1 MIFTFQ
7 SVQDSIVV
15 STPGF
20 HLRGPGSIPRVGV
33 ESISKNWTFL
43 FISKDKW
50 FVKAAHSSE
59 SWDLC
64 LKFFKNLEL
73 SLDSRSEREFPALS
87 WNWLQLRASRFL
99 RFPLW
104 AGTSCSEP
112 ESRLKSKSLNIVRT
126 QQKLCF
132 QHRAHN
138 PGPYK
143 GNRVSRKAYIF

>member
-1 MIFTFQ
+1 MTITFQ

-15 STPGF
+15 STPDF
-20 HLRGPGSIPRVGV
+20 HLRGLGSIPRVEV

-73 SLDSRSEREFPALS
+73 SLDSRSE
-87 WNWLQLRASRFL
+87 
-99 RFPLW
+99 
-104 AGTSCSEP
+104 P
-112 ESRLKSKSLNIVRT
+112 ESRLKSKSLNIVLT
-126 QQKLCF
+126 QQKLWF
-132 QHRAHN
+132 QHRAQN
-138 PGPYK
+138 PGPNK
-143 GNRVSRKAYIF
+143 GNRVSSIEKNIIFALLCTGWIREPIDVLKLDSC